1 MIDAPWKQ
9 RTDAMLQEWS
19 RRQAPSEARLG
30 ALEERITEGLAE
42 GLATVSVATVGVEA
56 AAGRPASRRRP
67 LVWCTAAAA
76 VIAAACWVYSSPR
89 DERRVAEPV
98 AAAEFPAVEH
108 TGAELAAQERL
119 LAEADRLFDARLTW
133 LAEEGSEVEIGLAE
147 ERSIARDT
155 SLAVAIRL
163 VVVRRR
169 EHEKAW
175 DAVRAINVIARS
187 EAAVEWSDDQQGL
200 FLWAYVL
207 PDGTI
212 AVDADMAVTTR
223 GTLRATTSGI
233 FAPGVPAMVA
243 SRHVNGAEYRIFQV
257 ASLLKAVNG

>member
-1 MIDAPWKQ
+1 MDAPCNQ
-9 RTDAMLQEWS
+9 QTDAMLQEWS
-19 RRQAPSEARLG
+19 RRQSPSDARVG
-30 ALEERITEGLAE
+30 ALEERIAERIAE
-42 GLATVSVATVGVEA
+42 GLATVSLATVRVESVSSKP
-56 AAGRPASRRRP
+56 AGRRRL

-76 VIAAACWVYSSPR
+76 AMAAACWMYWSPTG
-89 DERRVAEPV
+89 ERLVAEPV

-108 TGAELAAQERL
+108 TVAELAAQERL

-147 ERSIARDT
+147 ERSVARDG

-169 EHEKAW
+169 EHEEAW
-175 DAVRAINVIARS
+175 DAVRAIDVIARS
-187 EAAVEWSDDQQGL
+187 EAAVELSDDHQGL

-212 AVDADMAVTTR
+212 AVDADMAVTPR

-243 SRHVNGAEYRIFQV
+243 SRHVNGTEYRIFQV
-257 ASLLKAVNG
+257 ASLLKAANG